1 MSISQGQ
8 FYQRCACIGHCT
20 NFGIVPTICNC
31 QEDKLRIKRSL
42 WIVPY
47 YNWEILP
54 TTTARSFWARPW
66 CVSACAD
73 SYRRALDPLHKSC
86 SRPERQQKLR
96 IETTIVTTANTVVST
111 SLWPKYIFLWNV
123 YFQEYESLLLDQS
136 LGRQMHDKERL
147 YPRPKFLV
155 LAEVHLSAKF
165 GPNILDFFDLVYI
178 SSLGVHAWIH
188 TQKLFLS
195 QIHLLLF
202 LSTLYFPTNP
212 WKFEKEN
219 QSRHFKHVQ
228 FLKPCLL

>member
-31 QEDKLRIKRSL
+31 QKDKLRIKRSL

-47 YNWEILP
+47 YNWEGLP

-96 IETTIVTTANTVVST
+96 IETTIVTTANAVVSIRFWPIFF
-111 SLWPKYIFLWNV
+111 SLKCPFSRERGLGPIPEMREKKCMLRKNYTLLKHICLPNSVQKFWI
-123 YFQEYESLLLDQS
+123 SL
-136 LGRQMHDKERL
+136 
-147 YPRPKFLV
+147 
-155 LAEVHLSAKF
+155 
-165 GPNILDFFDLVYI
+165 I
-178 SSLGVHAWIH
+178 
-188 TQKLFLS
+188 
-195 QIHLLLF
+195 
-202 LSTLYFPTNP
+202 
-212 WKFEKEN
+212 
-219 QSRHFKHVQ
+219 
-228 FLKPCLL
+228 